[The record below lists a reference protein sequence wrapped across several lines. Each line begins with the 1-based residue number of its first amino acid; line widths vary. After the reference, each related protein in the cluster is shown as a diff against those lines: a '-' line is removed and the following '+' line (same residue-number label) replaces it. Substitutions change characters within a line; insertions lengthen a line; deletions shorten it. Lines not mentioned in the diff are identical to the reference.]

1 MREAGFEGIWK
12 AVTRRHNTVAQYI
25 AMRPI
30 LDLCE
35 RATQRVGARVSW
47 RWWDQEG
54 IYLKAVKER
63 AAEAIATDSESEL
76 DLEYEAEVDTESEV
90 GGEERSASG
99 GVSGSSGAERSDDPW
114 EMKGHIDG
122 TLRQFTK

>member
-25 AMRPI
+25 TTRPI

-47 RWWDQEG
+47 RWWVQEG
-54 IYLKAVKER
+54 IYLKAAKER
-63 AAEAIATDSESEL
+63 AAEAIATDLESEL
-76 DLEYEAEVDTESEV
+76 DLEYEAELETELEV
-90 GGEERSASG
+90 EGEERIASS
-99 GVSGSSGAERSDDPW
+99 GVSGSSGAEWSGA
-114 EMKGHIDG
+114 E
-122 TLRQFTK
+122 